1 MAHRFSRSSYNDE
14 ALVKYDA
21 GNKELLKGGITKGR
35 VFWLK
40 GLVIT
45 NAHAANADQVV
56 IYDDAAELAEAAPTG
71 PAAADRR
78 LTIFCGQADTVVI
91 DYPGPGMKFIDGMV
105 ASTLESPA
113 AGTFAAYSIAV
124 TGYEE

>member
-1 MAHRFSRSSYNDE
+1 MRYKRSSYNDE
-14 ALVKYDA
+14 ALVRYDA
-21 GNKELLKGGITKGR
+21 GNKQLLKDGITPGR

-56 IYDDAAELAEAAPTG
+56 IYDDPTEAAEGVVPG

-78 LTIFCGQADTVVI
+78 LTVFCGPADTVFI
-91 DYPGPGMKFIDGMV
+91 DFPGPGMKFIAGMV
-105 ASTLESPA
+105 ASTLGVPA
-113 AGTFAAYSIAV
+113 AGTFNAYSIAV